1 MYSLAPYFI
10 RCYNK
15 NNESKNVE
23 ERYDFLNRI
32 GQYDLFSLLEQFILL
47 HKDFEKIDD
56 SKETY
61 KFHHVTSKPKERF
74 ISGWM
79 SLGHYGIKN
88 DIINTDD
95 NQLAFSKEEI
105 HADVKNYYFRF
116 YIPLESRKG
125 ICLLY
130 AYKKDGIKSVFQT
143 EFSKFFT
150 AKTNKNIQINPLTY
164 DKAVLPWLE
173 AETKEIRVIGFTAPR
188 SIEDSI
194 SSLGDIDREYVLK
207 PKKNGTFGKFKN
219 FRNKGSEQGK
229 LIEMLSDESTQI
241 KVKVVMEGSTKTF
254 SVGKSERSTMC
265 QIEIDLEKVKVIAG
279 NPEFDSLDSWASDL
293 IKDLRKQIGL

>member
-10 RCYNK
+10 RCYDK

-32 GQYDLFSLLEQFILL
+32 GQYDIFKLLDEFISL

-61 KFHHVTSKPKERF
+61 KFHNVTIKTKERV

-95 NQLAFSKEEI
+95 NKLAFSKEEN

-116 YIPLESRKG
+116 YLPLESRKG

-130 AYKKDGIKSVFQT
+130 AYKKDGIKSVFQK
-143 EFSKFFT
+143 EFSNFFT

-164 DKAVLPWLE
+164 DKAVIPWLD
-173 AETKEIRVIGFTAPR
+173 AETKEIRVIGFTAPK
-188 SIEDSI
+188 SLEDSI
-194 SSLGDIDREYVLK
+194 SSLGDIEGEYVLK
-207 PKKNGTFGKFKN
+207 PKRNGTFGKFVS
-219 FRNKGSEQGK
+219 FRKKGTKQAKLVELLSEEASQV
-229 LIEMLSDESTQI
+229 
-241 KVKVVMEGSTKTF
+241 KVKVVMEGGTKTF
-254 SVGKSERSTMC
+254 RVGKSERSTMC
-265 QIEIDLEKVKVIAG
+265 QIEIDLDVVKVIAG
-279 NPEFDSLDSWASDL
+279 SPEFSSLDSWASGL
-293 IKDLRKQIGL
+293 IKELSKEIGL

>member
-23 ERYDFLNRI
+23 QRYDFLNRI
-32 GQYDLFSLLEQFILL
+32 GQYDLFSLLEKFISL

-61 KFHHVTSKPKERF
+61 KFHHVTSKPKERV

-95 NQLAFSKEEI
+95 NQLAFSKEEN

-130 AYKKDGIKSVFQT
+130 AYKKDGIKSVFQA

-173 AETKEIRVIGFTAPR
+173 AETKEIRVIGFTAPK

-194 SSLGDIDREYVLK
+194 SSLGDIDREYLLK

-219 FRNKGSEQGK
+219 FRNKGSGQGK

-241 KVKVVMEGSTKTF
+241 KVKVVMEGGTKTF

-265 QIEIDLEKVKVIAG
+265 QIEIDLDKVKVIAG

-293 IKDLRKQIGL
+293 IKDLRIQIGL

>member
-1 MYSLAPYFI
+1 
-10 RCYNK
+10 
-15 NNESKNVE
+15 
-23 ERYDFLNRI
+23 
-32 GQYDLFSLLEQFILL
+32 
-47 HKDFEKIDD
+47 
-56 SKETY
+56 
-61 KFHHVTSKPKERF
+61 
-74 ISGWM
+74 M

-95 NQLAFSKEEI
+95 NQLAFSKEEN

-130 AYKKDGIKSVFQT
+130 AYKKDGIKSVFQA

-241 KVKVVMEGSTKTF
+241 KVKVVMEGGTKTF

>member
-95 NQLAFSKEEI
+95 NQLAFSKEEN

-173 AETKEIRVIGFTAPR
+173 
-188 SIEDSI
+188 
-194 SSLGDIDREYVLK
+194 
-207 PKKNGTFGKFKN
+207 
-219 FRNKGSEQGK
+219 
-229 LIEMLSDESTQI
+229 
-241 KVKVVMEGSTKTF
+241 
-254 SVGKSERSTMC
+254 
-265 QIEIDLEKVKVIAG
+265 
-279 NPEFDSLDSWASDL
+279 
-293 IKDLRKQIGL
+293 

>member
-10 RCYNK
+10 RCYDK
-15 NNESKNVE
+15 NNKSKKVE
-23 ERYDFLNRI
+23 ERYDYLNRI
-32 GQYDLFSLLEQFILL
+32 GQYDIYKLLDEFISL
-47 HKDFEKIDD
+47 HKDFEKISD

-61 KFHHVTSKPKERF
+61 KFHNVVKKPTERV

-95 NQLAFSKEEI
+95 NKLVFSKEEN

-116 YIPLESRKG
+116 YFPLESRKG

-130 AYKKDGIKSVFQT
+130 AYKKDGIKSLFQK

-150 AKTNKNIQINPLTY
+150 EKTNKNIQINPLTY
-164 DKAVLPWLE
+164 DKAVIPWLE
-173 AETKEIRVIGFTAPR
+173 AEAKEVRVIGFTAPK
-188 SIEDSI
+188 SLEDSI
-194 SSLGDIDREYVLK
+194 SALGDIEGEYVLK
-207 PKKNGTFGKFKN
+207 PKKNSTLGKFKR
-219 FRNKGSEQGK
+219 FRRKDTEQSKLVELLSENASQV
-229 LIEMLSDESTQI
+229 
-241 KVKVVMEGSTKTF
+241 KVKVVMPSGSKTF

-265 QIEIDLEKVKVIAG
+265 QIEIDLNVVKVVAG
-279 NPEFDSLDSWASDL
+279 NPDFKSLDIWASSVISDL
-293 IKDLRKQIGL
+293 SKDIGL

>member
-1 MYSLAPYFI
+1 
-10 RCYNK
+10 
-15 NNESKNVE
+15 
-23 ERYDFLNRI
+23 
-32 GQYDLFSLLEQFILL
+32 
-47 HKDFEKIDD
+47 
-56 SKETY
+56 
-61 KFHHVTSKPKERF
+61 
-74 ISGWM
+74 
-79 SLGHYGIKN
+79 
-88 DIINTDD
+88 
-95 NQLAFSKEEI
+95 SKEEN

-130 AYKKDGIKSVFQT
+130 AYKKDGIKSIFQT
-143 EFSKFFT
+143 EFSKFFN
-150 AKTNKNIQINPLTY
+150 AMTNKNIQINPLTY

-207 PKKNGTFGKFKN
+207 PKKNGTFGKFKK
-219 FRNKGSEQGK
+219 FKNKGSEQGK
-229 LIEMLSDESTQI
+229 LIEMLSEESTQI
-241 KVKVVMEGSTKTF
+241 KVKVVMEGGTKTF
-254 SVGKSERSTMC
+254 NVGKSERSTMC

>member
-10 RCYNK
+10 RCYDGNNK
-15 NNESKNVE
+15 SKNVE

-32 GQYDLFSLLEQFILL
+32 GQYDIYQLIAEFIAK
-47 HKDFEKIDD
+47 HKDFEKIPD

-61 KFHHVTSKPKERF
+61 KFHNVSSKPKERV

-95 NQLAFSKEEI
+95 NALAFSKEEN
-105 HADVKNYYFRF
+105 HADVRNYYFQF
-116 YIPLESRKG
+116 YFPLESRKG

-130 AYKKDGIKSVFQT
+130 AYKKDGIKSIFQR

-150 AKTNKNIQINPLTY
+150 EHTGKHIQINPLTY
-164 DKAVLPWLE
+164 DKAVIPWLDAE
-173 AETKEIRVIGFTAPR
+173 AKEIRVIGFTPPK
-188 SIEDSI
+188 SLEDSI
-194 SSLGDIDREYVLK
+194 SSLGDIEGEYVLK
-207 PKKNGTFGKFKN
+207 PKKNSSFGKFWKFKN
-219 FRNKGSEQGK
+219 KQTEQSKLVELLSEQA
-229 LIEMLSDESTQI
+229 TQV
-241 KVKVVMEGSTKTF
+241 KVKVVMDSGTKTF

-265 QIEIDLEKVKVIAG
+265 QIEIDLDVVNVVAG
-279 NPEFDSLDSWASDL
+279 NPDFVSLDVWATSIIADL
-293 IKDLRKQIGL
+293 KKEVGI

>member
-23 ERYDFLNRI
+23 ERYDFLNSI
-32 GQYDLFSLLEQFILL
+32 GQYDLFSLLEQFISL

-61 KFHHVTSKPKERF
+61 KFHHVTSKPKERV

-95 NQLAFSKEEI
+95 NQLAFSKEEN

-125 ICLLY
+125 IICL
-130 AYKKDGIKSVFQT
+130 
-143 EFSKFFT
+143 
-150 AKTNKNIQINPLTY
+150 
-164 DKAVLPWLE
+164 
-173 AETKEIRVIGFTAPR
+173 
-188 SIEDSI
+188 
-194 SSLGDIDREYVLK
+194 
-207 PKKNGTFGKFKN
+207 
-219 FRNKGSEQGK
+219 
-229 LIEMLSDESTQI
+229 
-241 KVKVVMEGSTKTF
+241 
-254 SVGKSERSTMC
+254 
-265 QIEIDLEKVKVIAG
+265 
-279 NPEFDSLDSWASDL
+279 
-293 IKDLRKQIGL
+293 